1 VEGRSV
7 GGFIQFLGDLIGGA
21 GDPNVIARMLP
32 DSSVWPHYLA
42 LSFRSY
48 RLPEYFYWI
57 GLGLVLLGFALG
69 VLSYFSGRVRLID
82 LLLRFSIVSILW
94 QLTVVTP
101 AMVGCKTDG
110 VPCVLSGEWR
120 AERKGGVEGEVA
132 VPVLDPGGNITV
144 RRWQVQVRPTYQVTF
159 NPRAS
164 SGQENDRYLSRQI
177 KGAWST
183 FNRLSNQALFR
194 ELARQQKGIAEAKR
208 ALNHV
213 FTSVMVGVGA
223 GGAISALAN
232 YISGAGPALSAFTT
246 RIPFIGAALGPLLG
260 ATSGYIGAGLEAVA
274 DTATRLIQGLGGT
287 LVTAMLF
294 GPVALLTMFHSINTL
309 SGVLV
314 YLVLFSA
321 PILLG
326 IAAMGQMGVLAN
338 AFRVLLLALFVPL
351 ITGPVF
357 GMAFRVIYGGYGE
370 EAERLQ
376 KLSNIANALV
386 TQNDRT
392 RPFRYTILSNVA
404 SAQLAATYA
413 CAKAMDE
420 ATGQIPTTP
429 PYLCPETASDLV
441 YRDYDDYK
449 NKVLRLYANDSLT
462 NLKEVVG
469 RKYANVPAL
478 LYASGDPKSVVKDF
492 AKKAEAFFGQGKDG
506 EFQLQNVAVYSNYMS
521 LIRAYRPAF
530 VWGWGPFIEAK
541 FEQLNLGRPRA
552 SSLSCD
558 RYRPPDD
565 DPHRYEKAV
574 MVCLKDALLL
584 QKSDQ
589 LEKGAVK
596 SAFEE
601 AKKVDSKLNFG
612 NWERET
618 LTYNNEGGSNGYP
631 PGWFTDSSRMGFGP
645 GGLQEGLEPEAPL
658 YAIDAGY
665 ISLLIAKSL
674 PEALMSFA
682 RSSWMTNLLAILLSL
697 VMSFGIIAILWGVL
711 GQLIGVAGNLSA
723 EVSSDVAGFLAGSAA
738 VSRINLYHGV
748 PSTTNI
754 DRQARS
760 AGERA
765 RAYWERR
772 SGRGGYPS
780 GESGKGGG
788 EP

>member
-1 VEGRSV
+1 M
-7 GGFIQFLGDLIGGA
+7 GGFIQFLGDLISGA
-21 GDPNVIARMLP
+21 GDPNVIARILP

-57 GLGLVLLGFALG
+57 GLGLVLLGFALS
-69 VLSYFSGRVRLID
+69 VLSYFSGRARLSD

-101 AMVGCKTDG
+101 AMVGCKTGG

-120 AERKGGVEGEVA
+120 AAKSAGVESEVA
-132 VPVLDPGGNITV
+132 VPVLDQNGNITV
-144 RRWQVQVRPTYQVTF
+144 RTWQVQVRPTYQISF
-159 NPRAS
+159 NPKPS
-164 SGQENDRYLSRQI
+164 NGLENDRYLSRQI

-213 FTSVMVGVGA
+213 FTSVMVGVGT

-260 ATSGYIGAGLEAVA
+260 AASGYVGAGLEAVA
-274 DTATRLIQGLGGT
+274 DSWTRLVQGLGGT

-309 SGVLV
+309 SGVLL

-326 IAAMGQMGVLAN
+326 IAAMGEMGVLAN

-357 GMAFRVIYGGYGE
+357 GMAFRVVYGGYGE
-370 EAERLQ
+370 ETERLQ

-386 TQNDRT
+386 TLDDRT

-420 ATGQIPTTP
+420 ATGRIPTTP
-429 PYLCPETASDLV
+429 PYLCPETADDLV

-449 NKVLRLYANDSLT
+449 NKVLRLYANGSLT

-492 AKKAEAFFGQGKDG
+492 AKKAEAFFGQGKDRD
-506 EFQLQNVAVYSNYMS
+506 FQLQNIAVYSGYMS
-521 LIRAYRPAF
+521 LVRAYRPAF
-530 VWGWGPFIEAK
+530 VWGWRPFIEAK
-541 FEQLNLGRPRA
+541 FEQLNLGSP
-552 SSLSCD
+552 SSRLTCD
-558 RYRPPDD
+558 SYKPPDD
-565 DPHRYEKAV
+565 DPQRYEKAV
-574 MVCLKDALLL
+574 MVCLKDALGR

-589 LEKGAVK
+589 LAEGDVK

-601 AKKVDSKLNFG
+601 AKKVDAKLNFD
-612 NWERET
+612 NWKKET
-618 LTYNNEGGSNGYP
+618 LTYGGGSGGNNYP
-631 PGWFTDSSRMGFGP
+631 PGWFTGSSGMGLGP
-645 GGLQEGLEPEAPL
+645 GGLPEGLEPEAPL

-682 RSSWMTNLLAILLSL
+682 QSSWITNLLAILLSL
-697 VMSFGIIAILWGVL
+697 VMSFGIIGILWGVL

-738 VSRINLYHGV
+738 VSKINLYHGV
-748 PSTTNI
+748 PSKTSI
-754 DRQARS
+754 DSAARS
-760 AGERA
+760 AGAEA
-765 RAYWERR
+765 RAAWERKSGR
-772 SGRGGYPS
+772 ISPSRQGGRGG
-780 GESGKGGG
+780 GGS
-788 EP
+788 

>member
-1 VEGRSV
+1 MN
-7 GGFIQFLGDLIGGA
+7 GFIQFLGDLIGGA

-69 VLSYFSGRVRLID
+69 VLSYFSGRARLTD
-82 LLLRFSIVSILW
+82 LLLRFSIVGILW

-110 VPCVLSGEWR
+110 VPCVLSGEWK
-120 AERKGGVEGEVA
+120 ATKSVGVEEKVA
-132 VPVLDPGGNITV
+132 VPVLDRNGNITV
-144 RRWQVQVRPTYQVTF
+144 AMWQVQVRPTYQIGF
-159 NPRAS
+159 NPKAS
-164 SGQENDRYLSRQI
+164 SGLENDRYLSRQI

-274 DTATRLIQGLGGT
+274 DTLTRLVQGLGGT

-309 SGVLV
+309 SGVLL

-370 EAERLQ
+370 ETERLQ

-420 ATGQIPTTP
+420 ATGKIPTTP
-429 PYLCPETASDLV
+429 PYLCPETADDLV
-441 YRDYDDYK
+441 YRDYNDYK
-449 NKVLRLYANDSLT
+449 SKVLRLYANGNLL

-506 EFQLQNVAVYSNYMS
+506 EFQLQNVAVYSSYMS

-530 VWGWGPFIEAK
+530 VWGWKPFIEAK
-541 FEQLNLGRPRA
+541 FEQLNLGSPQNPR
-552 SSLSCD
+552 LSCD
-558 RYRPPDD
+558 GYKPPDD

-574 MVCLKDALLL
+574 MVCLKDALGLR
-584 QKSDQ
+584 KSDQ

-601 AKKVDSKLNFG
+601 AKKVDAKLNFG
-612 NWERET
+612 NWEKET
-618 LTYNNEGGSNGYP
+618 LTYGGGAGSNSYP
-631 PGWFTDSSRMGFGP
+631 PGWFAGSPPMGLGP
-645 GGLQEGLEPEAPL
+645 NGLDERLEPEAPL

-682 RSSWMTNLLAILLSL
+682 QSSWITNLLAILLSL
-697 VMSFGIIAILWGVL
+697 IMSFGIIAILWGVL

-754 DRQARS
+754 DKAARS
-760 AGERA
+760 AGVQA
-765 RAYWERR
+765 RASWERR
-772 SGRGGYPS
+772 SGRGNSPS

>member
-1 VEGRSV
+1 MS
-7 GGFIQFLGDLIGGA
+7 GFIQFLGDLIGGA

-57 GLGLVLLGFALG
+57 GLGLVLLGLALG
-69 VLSYFSGRVRLID
+69 VLSYFSGRVRLTD
-82 LLLRFSIVSILW
+82 LLLRFSIVGILW

-101 AMVGCKTDG
+101 AMVGCKTSG

-120 AERKGGVEGEVA
+120 AVKSAGVEDTVA
-132 VPVLDPGGNITV
+132 VPVLDRNGNIRVTT
-144 RRWQVQVRPTYQVTF
+144 WQVQVRPTYQVVF
-159 NPRAS
+159 NPKAS
-164 SGQENDRYLSRQI
+164 NGRENDRYLSRQI
-177 KGAWST
+177 KSTWAT
-183 FNRLSNQALFR
+183 FNRLSNQALYR

-213 FTSVMVGVGA
+213 FTSVVIGVGA

-246 RIPFIGAALGPLLG
+246 RVPFIGTALGPLLG
-260 ATSGYIGAGLEAVA
+260 MASGYVGAGLEAVA

-309 SGVLV
+309 SGALV

-326 IAAMGQMGVLAN
+326 IAAMGEMGVLAN

-357 GMAFRVIYGGYGE
+357 GMAFRVVYGGYGE
-370 EAERLQ
+370 ETERLQ

-386 TQNDRT
+386 TFNDRT

-420 ATGQIPTTP
+420 ATGRIPTTP
-429 PYLCPETASDLV
+429 PYLCPETAEDLV
-441 YRDYDDYK
+441 YTTYDDYK
-449 NKVLRLYANDSLT
+449 NKVLRLYAGGDLN
-462 NLKEVVG
+462 KVREVIG
-469 RKYANVPAL
+469 KNYANVPAL

-506 EFQLQNVAVYSNYMS
+506 EFQLQNVAVYSSYVS
-521 LIRAYRPAF
+521 LVRAYRPAF
-530 VWGWGPFIEAK
+530 IWGWKPFIEAK
-541 FEQLNLGRPRA
+541 YSQLNLGNPYT
-552 SSLSCD
+552 SNLTCD
-558 RYRPPDD
+558 KYKPPDD
-565 DPHRYEKAV
+565 DPQRYEKAV
-574 MVCLKDALLL
+574 MVCLKDALRN

-589 LEKGAVK
+589 LEEQEVK
-596 SAFEE
+596 KAFEE
-601 AKKVDSKLNFG
+601 AKKVDAKLNFD
-612 NWERET
+612 NWKKET
-618 LTYNNEGGSNGYP
+618 LTYGGGSGGNDYP
-631 PGWFTDSSRMGFGP
+631 SGWFTNSSSMGLGP
-645 GGLQEGLEPEAPL
+645 NNAIEGLEPEAPL

-665 ISLLIAKSL
+665 ISLLIAKKL

-682 RSSWMTNLLAILLSL
+682 QSSWMTNLLSILLSL

-711 GQLIGVAGNLSA
+711 GQLIGVAGSLSA
-723 EVSSDVAGFLAGSAA
+723 EVSSDVAGFLGGSAA
-738 VSRINLYHGV
+738 VSGRNLYQSV

-754 DRQARS
+754 DRVARYAGMQARAS
-760 AGERA
+760 
-765 RAYWERR
+765 WERR
-772 SGRGGYPS
+772 RGGGGSPS
-780 GESGKGGG
+780 GQSGKEGGG
-788 EP
+788 S